1 MSNFHINHLAPR
13 GKGATVPPTPAVR
26 MFERLVSEI
35 QSSLAAEVW
44 FDDSD
49 WPNGFDWQNDADAVW
64 ECLQDDAQ
72 RLSGWRARDAS
83 SRMLCR
89 AAGVIA
95 GALRAKTTGEL
106 DVFRA
111 RFFNLM
117 DEPATRTVYFL
128 LDEAFD
134 CLEQMTGLA
143 KGDGPEGPA
152 QGEEFPRAA

>member
-1 MSNFHINHLAPR
+1 
-13 GKGATVPPTPAVR
+13 

-95 GALRAKTTGEL
+95 GALRAKTTDEL

-111 RFFNLM
+111 RFAKLLE
-117 DEPATRTVYFL
+117 EPATRIVHFL
-128 LDEAFD
+128 LGEAFD
-134 CLEQMTGLA
+134 CLEQMTRLA
-143 KGDGPEGPA
+143 KSDGPEDPGLGA
-152 QGEEFPRAA
+152 EFPRAA